1 MKMFL
6 STAIALV
13 AFQASADHH
22 TVAPE
27 CTTIVD
33 QCTKA
38 GFIVGDF
45 TKEKKAAGTP
55 TKGLWH
61 DCVKVVA
68 TGGTVTGVT
77 VAKADAEKC
86 IATHKEAKAAHK
98 ATH

>member
-6 STAIALV
+6 STVIALV

-22 TVAPE
+22 NAPVTPE
-27 CTTIVD
+27 CTAIVD

-38 GFIVGDF
+38 GFTPGDH
-45 TKEKKAAGTP
+45 KKGG
-55 TKGLWH
+55 KGLWM

-86 IATHKEAKAAHK
+86 VATHKEMRAEKKAAH
-98 ATH
+98 